1 MPRFILFTISFSDH
15 NTNYHEKKNSLISFL
30 SSVFL
35 STHWKGMS
43 HNIGLRLINIK
54 TFQKIQKNNFNG
66 SVYLVLTTSPDF
78 LKSTSSKGG
87 GRLPKSSK
95 IYGPMKGLGIFFES
109 FRRRGIFMNVATGI
123 NSTPD
128 RAKV

>member
-15 NTNYHEKKNSLISFL
+15 NTNYHEKKTLSFRFYL
-30 SSVFL
+30 LFFL

-54 TFQKIQKNNFNG
+54 TFQKIQKINFNG

-78 LKSTSSKGG
+78 L
-87 GRLPKSSK
+87 
-95 IYGPMKGLGIFFES
+95 
-109 FRRRGIFMNVATGI
+109 RG
-123 NSTPD
+123 
-128 RAKV
+128 